1 MSDPFARIRARQK
14 AQPVVAKDE
23 TLLAAYATHYVNR
36 TWAILLL
43 LGWAPVML
51 ALIVLMFL
59 NERAIKDAV
68 EWGTGLMVLCMLTL
82 LASLVFVPMLA
93 ASRRAWTL
101 YPDRLEIVQRPLV
114 PPFGVYRRAALP
126 LGEIAAARRGEA
138 LNGMPVFEIEGQG
151 QRHRIAPKHL
161 GQGRNVYLD
170 NDGLE
175 TFINQIGAAIEKA
188 GFPRP
193 AGEHMDTPGSGLS
206 GVIIL
211 SIITALT
218 GALCLFGIW
227 ATLTGESVGIQA
239 LAFGVPLTLLFAGLL
254 RSRWAKWRAGVG

>member
-1 MSDPFARIRARQK
+1 MNDPFARIRARRRP
-14 AQPVVAKDE
+14 QPAE
-23 TLLAAYATHYVNR
+23 TETPLAAYAATYADRV
-36 TWAILLL
+36 WAMLLL
-43 LGWAPVML
+43 LGWTPVML

-59 NERAIKDAV
+59 NERAIKDAFA
-68 EWGTGLMVLCMLTL
+68 WGTGLMVLCMLTL
-82 LASLVFVPMLA
+82 LASLVLVPMLA

-114 PPFGVYRRAALP
+114 PLFGVYRQVALP

-151 QRHRIAPKHL
+151 RRYRIAPKHL
-161 GQGRNVYLD
+161 GQGRNVCLD

-175 TFINQIGAAIEKA
+175 TFINQIGAAIVAA
-188 GFPRP
+188 GHPRP

-206 GVIIL
+206 GVVIL
-211 SIITALT
+211 SVITALL
-218 GALCLFGIW
+218 GALCLFGVW
-227 ATLTGESVGIQA
+227 ALFEGEPVAMQA
-239 LAFGVPLTLLFAGLL
+239 LALGVPLTLLFAGLL